1 VVLGA
6 GTVALL
12 LLFVLTAVDVEVDV
26 VFEVE
31 VEVEVEVVFD
41 VVSLEVVVVFT
52 AGITTAGAPTPEG
65 AAIVV
70 GIDGLP
76 ASVEH
81 GDSGPSSMNS
91 T

>member
-1 VVLGA
+1 MLGA

-26 VFEVE
+26 VFE

>member
-1 VVLGA
+1 MLGA

-31 VEVEVEVVFD
+31 VEVEVEFD